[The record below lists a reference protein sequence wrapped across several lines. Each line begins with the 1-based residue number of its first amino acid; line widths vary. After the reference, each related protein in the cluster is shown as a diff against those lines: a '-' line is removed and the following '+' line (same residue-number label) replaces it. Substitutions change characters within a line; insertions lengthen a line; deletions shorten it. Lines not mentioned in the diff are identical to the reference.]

1 LLKHLEKKLVS
12 QSPPKTDIIIIDSIF
27 FFDIPSTFGKLA
39 LHIMEKLCR
48 TEAKEVH
55 LVFDSYKSPS
65 IKDCGRSSRANEY
78 SEVIFSKTG
87 PDQKCPSN
95 FVQSLR
101 SNSFKTS

>member
-65 IKDCGRSSRANEY
+65 IKDCDTTQINLKW
-78 SEVIFSKTG
+78 KTE
-87 PDQKCPSN
+87 QKNQPETDSHHRE
-95 FVQSLR
+95 FM
-101 SNSFKTS
+101 